1 MNLMKK
7 KDTLIINLIGGP
19 GSGKSTTAAGLFYKL
34 KQMGID
40 CEKNVYIC
48 DVGGEQNHEQA
59 RVKKFCLLCRV
70 KWFHVINPS
79 TQESIL
85 F

>member
-1 MNLMKK
+1 MSCHAFYVVITNNQYHLKEE
-7 KDTLIINLIGGP
+7 II
-19 GSGKSTTAAGLFYKL
+19 F
-34 KQMGID
+34 QMGID

-59 RVKKFCLLCRV
+59 RVKKICLLCRV

-85 F
+85 Y